1 MRKRVVLLVDDE
13 PAIRSLVR
21 AILQLEGLEIIEV
34 GDGIDGF
41 NIVQEFGQE
50 ISLVL
55 TNVKIPRMD
64 GISLAKSVRELF
76 PRMPVLFIS
85 GCADPIGEPIQHSA
99 FLRKPFRTEALV
111 QAVRKLASAPTT
123 EA

>member
-1 MRKRVVLLVDDE
+1 LVK
-13 PAIRSLVR
+13 
-21 AILQLEGLEIIEV
+21 AILQLEGFEIIEA
-34 GDGIDGF
+34 GDGIEGF
-41 NIVQEFGQE
+41 NVVQEFGKD
-50 ISLVL
+50 ITLLL
-55 TNVKIPRMD
+55 TDVQMPKMD
-64 GISLAKSVRELF
+64 GISLAESVRELF